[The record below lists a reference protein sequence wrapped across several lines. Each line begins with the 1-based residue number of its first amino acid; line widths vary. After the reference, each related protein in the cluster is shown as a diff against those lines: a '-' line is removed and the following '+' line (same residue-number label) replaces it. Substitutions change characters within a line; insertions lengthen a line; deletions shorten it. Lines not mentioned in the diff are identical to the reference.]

1 MSQESTETE
10 STGISGFVP
19 PSLKTD
25 GTAKPLPSGGSFEGL
40 ILCNLSS
47 TAIDNCL

>member
-25 GTAKPLPSGGSFEGL
+25 GTAKPLPAGGSLKGL
-40 ILCNLSS
+40 FFAMLF
-47 TAIDNCL
+47 DNCL